1 MLYQLSYRPM
11 NLKKSRDLTISVRA
25 CASQNEN
32 KRLNWMR
39 IWHPCYHDSVFLL
52 HFVVLMAEKE
62 SEAATVGTVIPQ
74 KLKLELPTGGF
85 RLEKGGALPEIE
97 VSYECCGAPSPNRDN
112 VIFVCHALTGDA
124 HVAGIRPGDR
134 QSSGWWEEMIGP
146 DKGIDTDHYQIICA
160 NILGGCKGTTG
171 PASIN
176 PDTDRPY
183 GSAFPK
189 ITVGDIVEVHRLLL
203 RQLGISRLAGVIG
216 GSFGGMQVLEWLI
229 RHSGELD
236 KAIVVAS
243 AASLNSQALAFDI
256 VGRHAIIAD
265 PDWKGGDYYENERSP
280 HKGLCSARKLAH
292 ITYLSQPLMNTKF
305 GRDKRPEWLSA
316 DQEFRNTLER
326 DFSTFFQVESYL
338 QYQGEKFIQR
348 FDANSYMHIT
358 LAMDEYDIEDK
369 YRSLDEAF
377 ADISSR
383 VLIVSLSGDWLFMP
397 EQSEELVTVLLRKKK
412 QVSYCHL
419 EAAAGHDAFLT
430 HTEDLKRIVQA
441 FMPCPP
447 PSRGRAENKTA
458 PRQWQIRHYQTIV
471 DLVPP
476 NSRVLDL
483 GCGNGSLLS
492 ILQQKRQCVGNGV
505 EIDVEQ
511 VINAISAG
519 CDILLEDIDD
529 GLAIIPDNS
538 FDVAILSE
546 TLQTIKRPRE
556 LLRQILR
563 VAREAIITF
572 PNFASLE
579 VRTRLLFSGR
589 MPKGK
594 QIPFE
599 WYNTPNIHLFTLNDF
614 LALCREDH
622 IEVTDL
628 ICQGRGLTERALLAF
643 GYQNLGASNVIVRI
657 RQAPDAK
664 NN

>member
-1 MLYQLSYRPM
+1 MS
-11 NLKKSRDLTISVRA
+11 
-25 CASQNEN
+25 
-32 KRLNWMR
+32 
-39 IWHPCYHDSVFLL
+39 
-52 HFVVLMAEKE
+52 EKE
-62 SEAATVGTVIPQ
+62 TAAATVGTVIPQ
-74 KLKLELPTGGF
+74 KLKLELPPEGF
-85 RLEKGGALPEIE
+85 RLEKGGVLPEIE
-97 VSYECCGAPSPNRDN
+97 VAYECCGAPAPNRDN

-124 HVAGIRPGDR
+124 HVAGVRPGE
-134 QSSGWWEEMIGP
+134 SGASGWWEEMIGP
-146 DKGIDTDHYQIICA
+146 GKGIDTGHYQVICA

-176 PDTDRPY
+176 PAKGAPY
-183 GSAFPK
+183 GAAFPK

-203 RQLGISRLAGVIG
+203 RQLGVPRLAGVIG

-229 RHSGELD
+229 RHSDELD

-256 VGRHAIIAD
+256 VGRHAIAAD
-265 PDWKGGDYYENERSP
+265 PDWNGGDYYGSERAP
-280 HKGLCSARKLAH
+280 QKGLCSARKLAH
-292 ITYLSQPLMNTKF
+292 ITYLSQPLMDTKF
-305 GRDKRPEWLSA
+305 GREKRPEWLSA
-316 DQEFRNTLER
+316 DQEFRNALER

-358 LAMDEYDIEDK
+358 LAMDEYDIEE
-369 YRSLDEAF
+369 RHGSLETAF
-377 ADISSR
+377 KDIASR

-397 EQSEELVTVLLRKKK
+397 EQSEELVTALLRQKK

-430 HTEDLKRIVQA
+430 HTADLQRVVKA

-447 PSRGRAENKTA
+447 PSPGRAGEQTA
-458 PRQWQIRHYQTIV
+458 PRQWQIRHYQKVV

-476 NSRVLDL
+476 ESRVLDL
-483 GCGNGSLLS
+483 GCGNGSLLC
-492 ILQQKRQCVGNGV
+492 ILRQMRQCEGNGV

-511 VINAISAG
+511 VINAIGAG

-529 GLAIIPDNS
+529 GLAMIPDNS

-546 TLQTIKRPRE
+546 TLQAIKRPRE

-563 VAREAIITF
+563 VAREAVISF
-572 PNFASLE
+572 PNFACLE
-579 VRTRLLFSGR
+579 VRSRLLFSGR

-614 LALCREDH
+614 LALCREDG

-628 ICQGRGLTERALLAF
+628 ICQGRGFAERALLSL
-643 GYQNLGASNVIVRI
+643 GWKNLGASSVIVRI
-657 RQAPDAK
+657 RQAPGIK
-664 NN
+664 SR